1 MSFNA
6 GERNFLKKNCFCFN
20 LFLLTLNLMGGKI
33 LMLFKALFFF
43 FFKQAQEIKPYAGNN
58 FS

>member
-1 MSFNA
+1 MTFNA
-6 GERNFLKKNCFCFN
+6 GERNLFSFVFVLN

-33 LMLFKALFFF
+33 LMQFKAGLFEAGTGDQ
-43 FFKQAQEIKPYAGNN
+43 KTYPMQATT